1 MEPDFDDSVF
11 TELSKDLIRKLLNK
25 DGRSRLGA
33 NGYTEITAHP
43 WFRGIDW
50 DNITRS
56 KPPMKP
62 PKDINMATQSAIG
75 MFADEV
81 QSRKVDL
88 SEEDQK
94 NYDQV
99 REPETPCFLVDVFSW
114 SCALV

>member
-1 MEPDFDDSVF
+1 MEPEFDDSVF

-25 DGRSRLGA
+25 DGRYRLGA

-75 MFADEV
+75 MFADEI
-81 QSRKVDL
+81 QSRQVEL
-88 SEEDQK
+88 SDEDQK
-94 NYDQV
+94 HYDQV
-99 REPETPCFLVDVFSW
+99 GEGRGRKQSEKIHKN
-114 SCALV
+114 